1 VVIEVCGP
9 RLRVERGVRVPAA
22 TEHPENAET
31 REFIAGSF
39 VRS

>member
-1 VVIEVCGP
+1 
-9 RLRVERGVRVPAA
+9 VRVPAA